1 MNIVLLADKKHRKGF
16 EQAVKDNPD
25 IALLGVEMLIRG
37 NTMSRIAEHHNPHA
51 LVIWRGVTEKDGV
64 TAQDLI
70 SFLRMKKPSMRM
82 IYVYGE
88 VTDTVEFLSTVEVL
102 QENGITDVVTS
113 TDLTDIVQHIEHPM
127 TADDLQALLDDLLH
141 EDEQEEQTAT
151 QQDNDPQNY
160 EELHLDFPSVTA
172 AQNFDI
178 DKIMTFTRTS
188 EQDKPITIGI
198 MALQH
203 HNGCTHTSFEIAG
216 QLAKKYSA
224 AICMA
229 DRSTLDAYAGFHQ
242 IATGTAS
249 EGLTV
254 RGIDVYP
261 YDKLRE
267 ISGQYSATV
276 CDFGYFREEY
286 TKAFG
291 ECDVRIMLC
300 SGAEWDVP
308 LIMKYV
314 NYPTVDYVRRI
325 FYCFTRTTAK
335 KFQAYNRQLMKA
347 GCVAFR
353 LHNSPAWTTPHKENT
368 EIYRKMLDA
377 YRKLPEPERV
387 KRKLFRVK

>member
-261 YDKLRE
+261 YDKLSE

-300 SGAEWDVP
+300 SGAEP
-308 LIMKYV
+308 
-314 NYPTVDYVRRI
+314 
-325 FYCFTRTTAK
+325 F
-335 KFQAYNRQLMKA
+335 
-347 GCVAFR
+347 
-353 LHNSPAWTTPHKENT
+353 
-368 EIYRKMLDA
+368 
-377 YRKLPEPERV
+377 LPI
-387 KRKLFRVK
+387 

>member
-16 EQAVKDNPD
+16 ETAVRDNPN
-25 IALLGVEMLIRG
+25 ITLLGVEMLIRG
-37 NTMSRIAEHHNPHA
+37 NTMSRIADHHNPHA
-51 LVIWRGVTEKDGV
+51 LVIWRGVPEKDGV
-64 TAQDLI
+64 TVSDLI
-70 SFLRMKKPSMRM
+70 SFLHMKKPSMRM

-88 VTDTVEFLSTVEVL
+88 IADNTEFLNTVDML
-102 QENGITDVVTS
+102 RENGITDIVADTALDS
-113 TDLTDIVQHIEHPM
+113 IVQHIEQPM
-127 TADDLQALLDDLLH
+127 TEDDLQQFLDDLLH
-141 EDEQEEQTAT
+141 EDEPEETEEVQEEQ
-151 QQDNDPQNY
+151 PQHFD
-160 EELHLDFPSVTA
+160 ELRLDFPSVTA
-172 AQNFDI
+172 TQEFDI
-178 DKIMTFTRTS
+178 DKIVTYTQTG
-188 EQDKPITIGI
+188 EQDKPITVGI

-216 QLAKKYSA
+216 QLIKKKYSV

-249 EGLTV
+249 AGLNV
-254 RGIDVYP
+254 QGIDVYP
-261 YDKLRE
+261 YDKLNE
-267 ISGQYSATV
+267 ISGQYSVTV
-276 CDFGYFREEY
+276 IDFGYFREEY
-286 TKAFG
+286 TKPFG

-308 LIMKYV
+308 LMMNYV
-314 NYPTVDYVRRI
+314 NYPTVDYSHRI

-353 LHNSPAWTTPHKENT
+353 LHNSPDWTTPHKENI
-368 EIYRKMLDA
+368 EVYRKMLGA
-377 YRKLPEPERV
+377 YKSIPETGKE

>member
-16 EQAVKDNPD
+16 EQAVKDNPN
-25 IALLGVEMLIRG
+25 ITLLGVEMLIRG
-37 NTMSRIAEHHNPHA
+37 NTMSRIADHHNPHV
-51 LVIWRGVTEKDGV
+51 LVIWRGIPEKDGV
-64 TAQDLI
+64 TVRDLI
-70 SFLRMKKPSMRM
+70 SFLHMKKPSMRM

-88 VTDTVEFLSTVEVL
+88 VTDTVDFLSTVDVL
-102 QENGITDVVTS
+102 RENSITDVVTV
-113 TDLTDIVQHIEHPM
+113 TDLNSVVKHIEHPM
-127 TADDLQALLDDLLH
+127 TERDLQELLDALLH
-141 EDEQEEQTAT
+141 EDEPVSLDTEQQEIT
-151 QQDNDPQNY
+151 PQSY
-160 EELHLDFPSVTA
+160 EDLRLDFPSVTA
-172 AQNFDI
+172 AKDFDI
-178 DKIMTFTRTS
+178 DKIMTFTSTS

-216 QLAKKYSA
+216 QLSGKYST

-229 DRSTLDAYAGFHQ
+229 DRRTLDAYAGFHQ
-242 IATGTAS
+242 VTTSIAS
-249 EGLTV
+249 NGLNV

-261 YDKLRE
+261 YDKLSE
-267 ISGQYSATV
+267 ISGQYSATI

-286 TKAFG
+286 AKPFG

-308 LIMKYV
+308 LIMNYV
-314 NYPTVDYVRRI
+314 NYPSVDYVRRI

-353 LHNSPAWTTPHKENT
+353 LHNSPDWTAPHKENI
-368 EIYRKMLDA
+368 EIYRKMVSV
-377 YRKLPEPERV
+377 YRNLPEPEKV
-387 KRKLFRVK
+387 KRKLFKVK